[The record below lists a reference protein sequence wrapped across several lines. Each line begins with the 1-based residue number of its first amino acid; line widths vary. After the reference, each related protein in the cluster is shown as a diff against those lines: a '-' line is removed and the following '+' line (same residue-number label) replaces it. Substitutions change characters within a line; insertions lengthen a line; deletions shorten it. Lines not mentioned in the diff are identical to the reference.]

1 MKLNSFK
8 IPYLILVFFF
18 TSPSTTYGFDEP
30 LLGMN
35 FSQTLVQFQTPIFAQ
50 IPPIGIQIGNQDDS
64 DEDELSIFFGRTA
77 LCVSSGT
84 SALHLSLQAA
94 GIGAGDEV
102 LVQSLTYLATF
113 QAISATGARPVAC
126 DINPESLCID
136 SEDAKKRITSK
147 TKAIV
152 PVHYSG
158 GVGDLN
164 EIYKLAEQH
173 KLRVVEDAAQA
184 LGSKYKGKYA
194 GTFGLASTISLY
206 PAKILGCFGDG
217 GLILTNNKKL
227 FSKLHKIRSHG
238 INEKTKKID
247 HWGFNSRLDN
257 LQAAFLSFF
266 FKKHN
271 ENINRRRNLAKIYHK
286 ELSGLKTIKLPPT
299 CEDKINYD
307 IFQNYEII
315 CEKRNKLKSFLDKKG
330 IGTLIQWNGV
340 KTNSLSLPNINKKKL
355 ISDSNFNKLLLLPM
369 NISLKDS
376 DVKTVC
382 NEIKNFYK

>member
-1 MKLNSFK
+1 MNHK
-8 IPYLILVFFF
+8 IPFYDYTFNYKKNSSSLKRIFNKVCSKGAYILQNELFEFENEIKNYTKAKYVLGVGNATDAMQMFLMCSNLKKNSEIIISSHTMVATASAVYFAGYKPVPVAFGDDLLIDPKSIIKSI
-18 TSPSTTYGFDEP
+18 TPKTKG
-30 LLGMN
+30 LLITHLN
-35 FSQTLVQFQTPIFAQ
+35 
-50 IPPIGIQIGNQDDS
+50 
-64 DEDELSIFFGRTA
+64 GRT
-77 LCVSSGT
+77 CNM
-84 SALHLSLQAA
+84 
-94 GIGAGDEV
+94 DE
-102 LVQSLTYLATF
+102 
-113 QAISATGARPVAC
+113 IMKIC
-126 DINPESLCID
+126 
-136 SEDAKKRITSK
+136 KK
-147 TKAIV
+147 
-152 PVHYSG
+152 
-158 GVGDLN
+158 
-164 EIYKLAEQH
+164 YKLE
-173 KLRVVEDAAQA
+173 LFEDAAQA

-194 GTFGLASTISLY
+194 GTFGLASAISLY

-286 ELSGLKTIKLPPT
+286 ELSGLKTIKLPPA
-299 CEDKINYD
+299 CEDKINFD

-340 KTNSLSLPNINKKKL
+340 KTNSLSLPIINKKKL